1 MKKLL
6 TLSLCV
12 LGFILIAAP
21 TAVEYHP
28 VYVNGNLLGNGVV
41 VQGGIIAISLEDF
54 AKAAGAP
61 LTLEPTFTLQGNKL
75 FVREAASEAMKYKE
89 AAAATQLKQ
98 IAQPATE
105 LKIVQPAASAKVKIA
120 PGQIFRVQHSGLIS
134 SNVFMLNGKAYIP
147 LADVQRAFGDG
158 SVAPATINGG
168 TLQPGAAVRLNFT
181 KTPKGIL
188 IGL

>member
-1 MKKLL
+1 M
-6 TLSLCV
+6 
-12 LGFILIAAP
+12 
-21 TAVEYHP
+21 
-28 VYVNGNLLGNGVV
+28 
-41 VQGGIIAISLEDF
+41 VQGGIIAISLADF

-61 LTLEPTFTLQGNKL
+61 LTLEPIFALQGNKL
-75 FVREAASEAMKYKE
+75 FVREAASNPLKYKE
-89 AAAATQLKQ
+89 AAAATELKQ
-98 IAQPATE
+98 IAQPATQ
-105 LKIVQPAASAKVKIA
+105 LKIEQPTASTKIKLA
-120 PGQIFRVQHSGLIS
+120 PGQIFRVQHPGLIS
-134 SNVFMLNGKAYIP
+134 SNVLTVNGKAFIP